1 MRALVRLTLRP
12 WLVRVE
18 RALEQQLISADA
30 RQSYTLGHV
39 VEGLLRAE
47 PASGSAPTP
56 RRCKCGWMSI
66 NDVPGLKNLPP
77 IEGGDTHLQ
86 PLNMTP
92 IGTAPPAA
100 ETPEA

>member
-1 MRALVRLTLRP
+1 MPGRATPSGMWSRAAQGRTG
-12 WLVRVE
+12 E
-18 RALEQQLISADA
+18 RFSAYATALQ
-30 RQSYTLGHV
+30 
-39 VEGLLRAE
+39 
-47 PASGSAPTP
+47 
-56 RRCKCGWMSI
+56 CGWMSI